1 MSKVFKEVFKK
12 MEYHKKFRFRSFP
25 VYVDSRVFIREVKN
39 LTAKKFP
46 KSEQFGL
53 RNQLWR
59 ALDSI
64 VLNIAEG
71 SDRGTDKD
79 FAHFLNLAHTS
90 LNEVI
95 ACLDIACDN
104 GYITKIEL
112 DNVLQKAYFLAN
124 QLTAF
129 RHKLLHSK

>member
-1 MSKVFKEVFKK
+1 MP
-12 MEYHKKFRFRSFP
+12 HLDKKFFLITLCSWHRGIYKDARKFNKKLK
-25 VYVDSRVFIREVKN
+25 D
-39 LTAKKFP
+39 LTRKKFP
-46 KSEQFGL
+46 KIEQFCL
-53 RNQLWR
+53 LSQIWR

-79 FAHFLNLAHTS
+79 FAYFLNLSHTS

-95 ACLDIACDN
+95 SCLDIA
-104 GYITKIEL
+104 L
-112 DNVLQKAYFLAN
+112 DNNYILAEDHRVYLKEAVVLSD

-129 RHKLLHSK
+129 RRKLIKNPTK